1 MKSQLVRDLIAD
13 ALVPRGRADSQVFQ
27 QALSHGP
34 AVVPDLVVAITAPTY
49 DYYLIL
55 EAVRTLDRAAYEA
68 IPVDVRIGIYVDAL
82 RHARWLNDWGLPGFA
97 EGEARRALVQLGPP
111 VVAALMSLLDD
122 QRPALVL
129 GSQETTL
136 GREYGNRICDYALV
150 LIGAIRQ
157 QELTYPRD
165 VAERDGMI
173 TEIRKGMPVKH

>member
-27 QALSHGP
+27 QALSTGS
-34 AVVPDLVVAITAPTY
+34 AVVPDLVAAITARTY

-55 EAVRTLDRAAYEA
+55 EAVRAIDHPAYDA
-68 IPVDVRIGIYVDAL
+68 LCVDVRIGIYVDAL

-97 EGEARRALVQLGPP
+97 AGEAQRALVELGPRA
-111 VVAALMSLLDD
+111 VAALIPLLDD

-150 LIGAIRQ
+150 LIAAVRQ
-157 QELTYPRD
+157 QEFTYPRQ
-165 VAERDGMI
+165 ASERDRMI
-173 TEIRKGMPVKH
+173 AEIRRAVR